1 MVRVV
6 TRHAAGW
13 KLSDIFKPQGS
24 LVAGRWPLWAA
35 MRPAQWSKSL
45 LLLGPSVF
53 AHAAPSS
60 DGALNLLLGVVL
72 MSMTASAGYLVNDVT
87 DRNSDRNHPTK
98 RNRPIAAGLVDVR
111 LALALATAMAGTA
124 IGLAAAFLGFQVAML
139 LAGYLVAS
147 IVYSSVLKTL
157 PVIDVIVLACFYMW
171 RLAIGG
177 AISGIVLS
185 EWLLAFGFAL
195 FVALA
200 LAKRLDEVSI
210 SAVAPLPSSRRFY
223 QAAHR
228 GRLAA
233 LCLICGLLSV
243 GTLAGYVAFSNA
255 ALEHYRNHAFLWL
268 ATALLGI
275 WLVHM
280 FDRAKRGKLE
290 GDPVLFA
297 LSDPLSLVMVAATGA
312 ALIAAV

>member
-1 MVRVV
+1 M
-6 TRHAAGW
+6 
-13 KLSDIFKPQGS
+13 SDIYKPRGS
-24 LVAGRWPLWAA
+24 LIAGRWPLWAA
-35 MRPAQWSKSL
+35 LRPAQWSKSL

-53 AHAAPSS
+53 AHAAPSP
-60 DGALNLLLGVVL
+60 DIAANLLLGVVL
-72 MSMTASAGYLVNDVT
+72 MSMTSSAGYLVNDVA
-87 DRNSDRNHPTK
+87 DRRADSAHPIK

-111 LALALATAMAGTA
+111 LALALAAAMAGISIVA
-124 IGLAAAFLGFQVAML
+124 SAVFLRPQVAVL
-139 LAGYLVAS
+139 LAGYLLVS
-147 IVYSSVLKTL
+147 VIYSNVLKTL
-157 PVIDVIVLACFYMW
+157 PLIDVIVLASFYMW
-171 RLAIGG
+171 RLVIGG

-200 LAKRLDEVSI
+200 LAKRLDEVSV
-210 SAVAPLPSSRRFY
+210 SDVTPPAASRRFY
-223 QAAHR
+223 QASHK

-233 LCLICGLLSV
+233 LCALFGLLSV
-243 GTLAGYVAFSNA
+243 GTLAGYIAYSQA

-268 ATALLGI
+268 AGALFSL

-280 FDRAKRGKLE
+280 FGRARRGRLD

-297 LSDPLSLVMVAATGA
+297 LSDPVSLALVAATGL